1 MNLLLALLTEQSL
14 LRLGEVNTEIG
25 FEAKRNEISREVW
38 ESGGKYIARSAERQ
52 EKNVVNGSNA
62 GSEGK
67 TGLTHGL
74 ILIGCFGARTS
85 M

>member
-1 MNLLLALLTEQSL
+1 MNLLLALLTEQSR

-25 FEAKRNEISREVW
+25 FEAKRNEISREVL